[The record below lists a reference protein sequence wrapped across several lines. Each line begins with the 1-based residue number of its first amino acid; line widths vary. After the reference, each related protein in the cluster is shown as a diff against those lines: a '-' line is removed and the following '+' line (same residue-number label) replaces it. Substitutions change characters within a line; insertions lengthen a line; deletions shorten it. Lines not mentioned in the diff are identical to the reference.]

1 MEARREAVTPETRD
15 ALRAQLI
22 RHEGLRL
29 RPYIDTVGK
38 TTIGVGRNLDDR
50 GISESEAL
58 FLLDNDIDM
67 SIDELRAR
75 FEWFDELSEVRQRV
89 LVDMTVN
96 LGMPK
101 LLGFKRTLAAIK
113 RGDYVA
119 AAAGMMASRW
129 ATQVGRRA
137 HRLAAMMRE
146 G

>member
-89 LVDMTVN
+89 LVDMAFN
-96 LGMPK
+96 LGITK

-119 AAAGMMASRW
+119 AAAGMMASKW
-129 ATQVGRRA
+129 ATQVKRRA

-146 G
+146 V